1 MTKTPEQ
8 MAEECSEQFTE
19 KQKLLLEAARTF
31 AYAFVKTIPLVD
43 NATEGRVN
51 AFMTGYLK
59 GLKDCG
65 FDLFDAKSIEG
76 LEVNNENT

>member
-1 MTKTPEQ
+1 MNKTPEQ
-8 MAEECSEQFTE
+8 LAEECSEQFTE
-19 KQKLLLEAARTF
+19 KQKLLLKAARVF

-43 NATEGRVN
+43 NAIEGRVN

-76 LEVNNENT
+76 VEANND